1 MPGVSSIDMYDE
13 ILVPTD
19 GSPASEAAIEHAI
32 DLAAQYGARLH
43 ALYVVDGAA
52 YSTLEAGSEI
62 VVEALRSEGE
72 TATQRVADAAADAG
86 TDTTTTVTTGT
97 AYQSIRDYVAENG
110 IDMIVMGTHGRK
122 GLDRYLLGSV
132 TERVVRT
139 ADVPVLTVRQ
149 STDE

>member
-1 MPGVSSIDMYDE
+1 MYDE

-19 GSPASEAAIEHAI
+19 GSPAADEAIDHAI
-32 DLAAQYGARLH
+32 DLASKYDARVH

-62 VVEALRSEGE
+62 VIEALESEGE
-72 TATQRVADAAADAG
+72 EAVQRVADAAADAG
-86 TDTTTTVTTGT
+86 VDGVTTVTTGT
-97 AYQSIRDYVAENG
+97 AYRTISEYVGDND
-110 IDMIVMGTHGRK
+110 IDLVVMGTHGRQ

-139 ADVPVLTVRQ
+139 SEVPVMTVRF
-149 STDE
+149 SEEE

>member
-1 MPGVSSIDMYDE
+1 MYDT

-19 GSPASEAAIEHAI
+19 GSPASAVALEHAI
-32 DLAAQYGARLH
+32 DLAAQYDATLH
-43 ALYVVDGAA
+43 ALYVVDGTA

-62 VVEALRSEGE
+62 VVEALEEEGE
-72 TATQRVADAAADAG
+72 AATERVATAAAAEDV
-86 TDTTTTVTTGT
+86 DVTTTVAGGT
-97 AYQSIRDYVAENG
+97 AYRTIQEYVEDND
-110 IDMIVMGTHGRK
+110 IDLIVMGTHGRK

-149 STDE
+149 QDEDDA

>member
-1 MPGVSSIDMYDE
+1 MYNE

-19 GSPASEAAIEHAI
+19 GSPASDAAIEHAI

-62 VVEALRSEGE
+62 VVEALQSEGE

-86 TDTTTTVTTGT
+86 IDTTTTVTTGT

-110 IDMIVMGTHGRK
+110 IDVIVMGTHGRK

-149 STDE
+149 PTDE

>member
-1 MPGVSSIDMYDE
+1 MYDD

-19 GSPASEAAIEHAI
+19 GSPASDAAIDHAI
-32 DLAAQYGARLH
+32 DIADRYGARLH
-43 ALYVVDGAA
+43 ALYVVDGSA
-52 YSTLEAGSEI
+52 YSTLEAGSE
-62 VVEALRSEGE
+62 VVIDALESEGE
-72 TATQRVADAAADAG
+72 QATDRVADAATAAG
-86 TDTTTTVTTGT
+86 VETTATVTSGT
-97 AYQSIRDYVAENG
+97 AYRAIREYADEQA

-149 STDE
+149 PSDE

>member
-1 MPGVSSIDMYDE
+1 MYDE

-19 GSPASEAAIEHAI
+19 GSPAADAAIERAV
-32 DLAAQYGARLH
+32 DLADKYDARVH

-62 VVEALRSEGE
+62 VIEALEAEGE
-72 TATQRVADAAADAG
+72 EATERVAEAAADAG
-86 TDTTTTVTTGT
+86 VEATTTVTTGT
-97 AYQSIRDYVAENG
+97 AYRTIQDYVDDND
-110 IDMIVMGTHGRK
+110 IDLIVMGTHGRQ

-139 ADVPVLTVRQ
+139 SDVPVMTVRQ
-149 STDE
+149 EEAD

>member
-1 MPGVSSIDMYDE
+1 MYDE

-19 GSPASEAAIEHAI
+19 GSPAADAAIEHAV
-32 DLAAQYGARLH
+32 DLADKYDARVH

-62 VVEALRSEGE
+62 VIEALEAEGE
-72 TATQRVADAAADAG
+72 EATERVAGAADDAG
-86 TDTTTTVTTGT
+86 VVATTTVTTGT
-97 AYQSIRDYVAENG
+97 AYRTIQDYVGDND
-110 IDMIVMGTHGRK
+110 IDLIVMGTHGRQ

-139 ADVPVLTVRQ
+139 SDVPVMTVRQ
-149 STDE
+149 DSEEEAD

>member
-1 MPGVSSIDMYDE
+1 MYDD

-19 GSPASEAAIEHAI
+19 GSPASDAAIDHAI
-32 DLAAQYGARLH
+32 DLAAQYDATLH
-43 ALYVVDGAA
+43 ALYVVDGTA

-62 VVEALRSEGE
+62 VVEALEEEGE
-72 TATQRVADAAADAG
+72 SATERVTAAAADAG
-86 TDTTTTVTTGT
+86 VSVDSTVTSGT
-97 AYQSIRDYVAENG
+97 AYRSILDYADEND

-139 ADVPVLTVRQ
+139 SDVPVLTVRQ
-149 STDE
+149 PDDA